1 MDLDINIGGY
11 PDRRAVQP
19 IQHIP
24 VLLKEVLAYLRPQ
37 GDRIYLDGTV
47 GGGGHAWQILK
58 ASSPT
63 GVLVGIDLDLE
74 AMRIARERLS
84 PLEGRFTLIQGSFEE
99 LKAILARLGIERVHG
114 VLFDL
119 GASSF
124 QLKEPERGFS
134 FREEGPLD
142 MRMDQGKR
150 LTAAE
155 LVNALSEEELKEL
168 ISMYGEERWAGRIAR
183 SICQARARKPLTST
197 RELAEI
203 VAAAIPRTCHPRRIH
218 PATKTFQSLRI
229 AVNGELESL
238 VRSLEDAVDVLST
251 GGRICVISFH
261 SLEDRLVKHTFRK
274 LEKGC
279 ICPPFFPTCRC
290 GKGSS
295 LKLLTRH
302 PLTPSAEELERN
314 PSSRSAKLRAAERI

>member
-1 MDLDINIGGY
+1 MDLDFEIGNY
-11 PDRRAVQP
+11 SDWRAVP
-19 IQHIP
+19 AIEHIP
-24 VLLKEVLAYLRPQ
+24 VLQQEVLAYLRPQ
-37 GDRIYLDGTV
+37 PDRIYLDATV

-63 GVLVGIDLDLE
+63 GILVGIDLDTE
-74 AMRIARERLS
+74 ALKIAREHLS
-84 PLEGRFTLIQGSFEE
+84 PFEGRFTLIQGNYED
-99 LKAILARLGIERVHG
+99 LQAILARMEIAQIHG
-114 VLFDL
+114 VLLDL
-119 GASSF
+119 GASTF

-142 MRMDQGKR
+142 MRMDREKR

-155 LVNALSEEELKEL
+155 LVNTLSEEELKEL
-168 ISMYGEERWAGRIAR
+168 IGRYGEERWAGRVAR
-183 SICQARARKPLTST
+183 SICQARERKPLAST

-203 VAAAIPRTCHPRRIH
+203 VATAIPRACHPRRIH
-218 PATKTFQSLRI
+218 PATKTFQALRI

-238 VRSLEDAVDVLST
+238 VHSIEDAVDLLAP

-279 ICPPFFPTCRC
+279 ICPPFFPACRC
-290 GKGSS
+290 GKESS
-295 LKLLTRH
+295 LKVLTRH
-302 PLTPSAEELERN
+302 PVTPSAEEVGKN
-314 PSSRSAKLRAAERI
+314 PSSRSSKLRAAERI